1 MKRTNRVL
9 ILAII
14 FTLMMTC
21 TACGNDVSGQITP
34 AESQTESSET
44 SRIEPVESV
53 TPTEGPVGSI
63 TPIEEPSTEASA
75 TDETAVEEADLEEKP
90 VSLGRMQGG
99 TYVNEYIGLACDLD
113 STWEFYT
120 AEELQEL
127 PTTAAELFED
137 TELGEYLDST
147 TRIMDMQAECPND
160 LTTMNV
166 LYQKMDMQ
174 QRLAYAMAT
183 EEEII
188 DSTLAESD
196 LLVDSYNQMG
206 LEVVDMTKKQVTFL
220 GEERYAIH
228 TVAKIGEVDFYALQ
242 LCDYHLGQYA
252 ITITLSSY
260 MEDKT
265 EDVLNLF
272 YKYE

>member
-1 MKRTNRVL
+1 MKRTNRGL
-9 ILAII
+9 ILTMI
-14 FTLMMTC
+14 FTLMMIC
-21 TACGNDVSGQITP
+21 TACGNDISGQITP
-34 AESQTESSET
+34 AESQAESSEI
-44 SRIEPVESV
+44 SRIEPIENV
-53 TPTEGPVGSI
+53 TPTEAPVGSI
-63 TPIEEPSTEASA
+63 TPIEAPSAEAPSTAES
-75 TDETAVEEADLEEKP
+75 TREGADLEDTP

-99 TYVNEYIGLACDLD
+99 TYINEYIGLACDLD

-137 TELGEYLDST
+137 TELEEYLDNT

-174 QRLAYAMAT
+174 QRLAYALAT

-188 DSTLAESD
+188 DGTLAESD
-196 LLVDSYNQMG
+196 LLVDSYSQMG

-220 GEERYAIH
+220 GEEHYAIH

-265 EDVLNLF
+265 GDVLNLF